1 MSLPSFKGATEAQRV
16 HVVSC
21 MCGEAALGLGLLI
34 PSPELRPLAQSPR
47 TQPHS
52 GLGQAVGGPGRG
64 S

>member
-34 PSPELRPLAQSPR
+34 PSPELRPLAQSPG
-47 TQPHS
+47 TPPHS
-52 GLGQAVGGPGRG
+52 GLGQAMGGPGGG